1 MRRLITRLHST
12 DKPTTNK
19 SGTDKPV
26 IGKTTAPAALP
37 GSWRRIKIS
46 LYSLAAIAAVASF
59 GMALADRDQLT
70 GDILAITARAGLTL
84 EQIQVRGRAHTPQDK
99 LVTALGLTVG
109 QPILGI
115 DLVAI
120 HDRIRHIGWV
130 EQATVERRLPGTI
143 HVTIRERVPVAL
155 LQTDSDHQLI
165 DQSGTIITGADPRE
179 FSHLRVVAGD
189 GAANKAAQ
197 ILAILKTEPELFAA
211 VWAVSF
217 RAKRR
222 WDVHLKNGIDI
233 RLPETDPISAWSRL
247 AILDRTKQITNRDL
261 AVIDLR
267 VPHQLVV
274 EPNIPVR
281 GQGRRT

>member
-37 GSWRRIKIS
+37 GLWRRIKIS

-59 GMALADRDQLT
+59 GMALADRDQVT

-274 EPNIPVR
+274 EPNIPIR

>member
-37 GSWRRIKIS
+37 GLWRRIKIS

-59 GMALADRDQLT
+59 GMALADRDQVT

-99 LVTALGLTVG
+99 LLTALGLTVG

>member
-37 GSWRRIKIS
+37 GLWRRIKIS

-59 GMALADRDQLT
+59 GMALADRDQVT

>member
-37 GSWRRIKIS
+37 GLWRRIKIS

-59 GMALADRDQLT
+59 GMALADRDQVT
-70 GDILAITARAGLTL
+70 GDILAITARSGLTL

-99 LVTALGLTVG
+99 LLTALGLTVG

-130 EQATVERRLPGTI
+130 EQATVERRLPSTI

>member
-1 MRRLITRLHST
+1 MRRLIDRLHA
-12 DKPTTNK
+12 TNK

-26 IGKTTAPAALP
+26 IGKPVISKTGASTGLS
-37 GSWRRIKIS
+37 GLWRRIKIS
-46 LYSLAAIAAVASF
+46 LYSLAAIAGVASF
-59 GMALADRDQLT
+59 GMAFADRDQLT
-70 GDILAITARAGLTL
+70 GEILAITARAGLTV
-84 EQIQVRGRAHTPQDK
+84 EQILVRGRAHTPQDK

-189 GAANKAAQ
+189 GAANNAAQ
-197 ILAILKTEPELFAA
+197 ILAILKTEPELFAE

-222 WDVHLKNGIDI
+222 WDVHLKNGIDV

-247 AILDRTKQITNRDL
+247 AILDRAKQITNRDL

>member
-1 MRRLITRLHST
+1 MRRLIDRLHA
-12 DKPTTNK
+12 TNK
-19 SGTDKPV
+19 SGTEKPV
-26 IGKTTAPAALP
+26 IGKPGAPKGLP
-37 GSWRRIKIS
+37 GLWRRIKIS
-46 LYSLAAIAAVASF
+46 LYSLAAIAGIASF

-70 GDILAITARAGLTL
+70 DDILAITARAGLTL

-189 GAANKAAQ
+189 GAANNAAQ
-197 ILAILKTEPELFAA
+197 ILAILKTEPELFAE

-222 WDVHLKNGIDI
+222 WDVHLKNGIDV

-247 AILDRTKQITNRDL
+247 AILDRAKQITKRDL

>member
-59 GMALADRDQLT
+59 GMALANRDQVT

-211 VWAVSF
+211 VWAVSL

>member
-37 GSWRRIKIS
+37 GLWRRIKIS

-59 GMALADRDQLT
+59 GMALANRDQVT

>member
-1 MRRLITRLHST
+1 MRRLIDRLHA
-12 DKPTTNK
+12 TNK

-26 IGKTTAPAALP
+26 IGKTGAPTGLP
-37 GSWRRIKIS
+37 RLWRRIKIS
-46 LYSLAAIAAVASF
+46 LYSLAAIAGVASF

-70 GDILAITARAGLTL
+70 DDILAITARAGLTL

-189 GAANKAAQ
+189 GAANNAAQ
-197 ILAILKTEPELFAA
+197 ILAILKTEPELFAE

-222 WDVHLKNGIDI
+222 WDVHLKNGIDV

-247 AILDRTKQITNRDL
+247 AILDRAKQITNRDL

>member
-37 GSWRRIKIS
+37 GLWRRIKIS
-46 LYSLAAIAAVASF
+46 LYSLAAMAAVASF
-59 GMALADRDQLT
+59 GMALADRDQVT

>member
-1 MRRLITRLHST
+1 MRRLIDRLHA
-12 DKPTTNK
+12 TNK
-19 SGTDKPV
+19 SGTNKSGTEKPV
-26 IGKTTAPAALP
+26 IGKTGAPTGLP
-37 GSWRRIKIS
+37 GLWRRIKIS
-46 LYSLAAIAAVASF
+46 LYSLAAIAGIASF

-70 GDILAITARAGLTL
+70 DDILAITARAGLTL

-189 GAANKAAQ
+189 GAANNAAQ
-197 ILAILKTEPELFAA
+197 ILAILKTEPELFAE

-222 WDVHLKNGIDI
+222 WDVHLKNGIDV

-247 AILDRTKQITNRDL
+247 AILDRAKQITNRDL

>member
-37 GSWRRIKIS
+37 GLWRRIKIS

-59 GMALADRDQLT
+59 GMALADRDQVT

-130 EQATVERRLPGTI
+130 EQATVERRLPSTI

>member
-37 GSWRRIKIS
+37 GLWRRIKIS

-59 GMALADRDQLT
+59 GIAFADRDQVT

-84 EQIQVRGRAHTPQDK
+84 EQILVRGRAHTPQDK

-165 DQSGTIITGADPRE
+165 DQSGTIITGANPRE

-267 VPHQLVV
+267 VPHQLVI

>member
-37 GSWRRIKIS
+37 GLWRRIKIS

-59 GMALADRDQLT
+59 GMALADRDQVT
-70 GDILAITARAGLTL
+70 GDILAITARSGLTL

>member
-1 MRRLITRLHST
+1 MRRLIDRLHA
-12 DKPTTNK
+12 TNK

-26 IGKTTAPAALP
+26 IGKPVIGKTGAPKGLP
-37 GSWRRIKIS
+37 GLWRRIKIS
-46 LYSLAAIAAVASF
+46 LYGLAAIAGIASF

-70 GDILAITARAGLTL
+70 DDILAITARAGLTL

-189 GAANKAAQ
+189 GAANNAAQ
-197 ILAILKTEPELFAA
+197 ILAILKTEPELFAE

-222 WDVHLKNGIDI
+222 WDVHLKNGIDV

-247 AILDRTKQITNRDL
+247 AILDRAKQITNRDL

>member
-37 GSWRRIKIS
+37 GLWRRIKIS

-59 GMALADRDQLT
+59 GMALADRDQVT
-70 GDILAITARAGLTL
+70 GDILAITARSGLTL

-99 LVTALGLTVG
+99 LLTALGLTVG

-130 EQATVERRLPGTI
+130 EQATVERRLPSTI

-274 EPNIPVR
+274 EPNIPIR

>member
-1 MRRLITRLHST
+1 MRRLIDRLHA
-12 DKPTTNK
+12 TNK

-26 IGKTTAPAALP
+26 IGKPVIGKTGAPKGLP
-37 GSWRRIKIS
+37 GLWRRIKIS
-46 LYSLAAIAAVASF
+46 IYSLAAIAGVASF
-59 GMALADRDQLT
+59 GLALADRDQLT
-70 GDILAITARAGLTL
+70 DDILAITARAGLTL

-179 FSHLRVVAGD
+179 FSHLCVVAGD
-189 GAANKAAQ
+189 GAANNAAQ
-197 ILAILKTEPELFAA
+197 ILAILKTEPELFAE

-222 WDVHLKNGIDI
+222 WDVHLKNGIDV

-247 AILDRTKQITNRDL
+247 AILDRAKKITNRDL

>member
-1 MRRLITRLHST
+1 MRRLIDRLHA
-12 DKPTTNK
+12 TNK
-19 SGTDKPV
+19 SGTDNPV
-26 IGKTTAPAALP
+26 IGKTGTPTGLP
-37 GSWRRIKIS
+37 GLWRRIKIS
-46 LYSLAAIAAVASF
+46 LYSLAAIAGVASF

-70 GDILAITARAGLTL
+70 DDILAITARAGLTL

-189 GAANKAAQ
+189 GAANNAAQ
-197 ILAILKTEPELFAA
+197 ILAILKTEPELFAE

-222 WDVHLKNGIDI
+222 WDVHLKNGIDV
-233 RLPETDPISAWSRL
+233 RLPETDPINAWSRL
-247 AILDRTKQITNRDL
+247 AILDRAKQITNRDL

-281 GQGRRT
+281 GQGRKT

>member
-59 GMALADRDQLT
+59 GMALANRDQVT

>member
-37 GSWRRIKIS
+37 GLWRRIKIS

>member
-1 MRRLITRLHST
+1 MRRLIERLQSA
-12 DKPTTNK
+12 
-19 SGTDKPV
+19 DKPV
-26 IGKTTAPAALP
+26 ISKTTAQTRLP
-37 GSWRRIKIS
+37 GLWRRIKIS
-46 LYSLAAIAAVASF
+46 LYSLAAIAAVVSF
-59 GMALADRDQLT
+59 GMALADRDQVT

-165 DQSGTIITGADPRE
+165 DQSGTIITDADPRE

-189 GAANKAAQ
+189 GAASKAAQ
-197 ILAILKTEPELFAA
+197 ILAILKTEPELFAE

-222 WDVHLKNGIDI
+222 WDVHLKNGIDV

-247 AILDRTKQITNRDL
+247 AILDRAKQITNRDL

>member
-37 GSWRRIKIS
+37 GLWRRIKIS

-59 GMALADRDQLT
+59 GMALADRDQVT

-99 LVTALGLTVG
+99 LVTALGLKVG

>member
-37 GSWRRIKIS
+37 GLWRRIKIS

-59 GMALADRDQLT
+59 GMALADRDQVT

-120 HDRIRHIGWV
+120 HDRIRRIGWV

-189 GAANKAAQ
+189 GAANNAAQ
-197 ILAILKTEPELFAA
+197 ILAILKTEPELFAE